1 MKDDSVLGL
10 ALVLVVVICLGI
22 IGLVAGDDA
31 QRTRQTQELRSFN
44 ELKPPVIL
52 IGEDSRNNQVML
64 KSQSGVLILSN
75 TDLAE
80 MLRKSYAVGD
90 TILKP

>member
-75 TDLAE
+75 TPCT
-80 MLRKSYAVGD
+80 LR
-90 TILKP
+90 